1 MSFESNKLDK
11 SYDMVSLCETAKH
24 TNIAGMNMEIWSFSA
39 YVFLTCFMCIYSRE
53 RVKICHRNTEL
64 GIKKSLRSVEKK

>member
-24 TNIAGMNMEIWSFSA
+24 TNIAGMNMEIWIFSA